1 MRGRTNV
8 TQRSGTVPV
17 NGQIKEAVV
26 ESGNVISAGDFVS
39 YVFTPTFEDITNF
52 DAQGGN
58 ISYSEDWA
66 WIKFLGK
73 IGVNFLFFVKPCV
86 NVFRYAKVIVFNENR
101 ELVSILQIPVSF
113 YSKSSDVSGCLY
125 GNYIVISDTVTGQ
138 SFRDRIRL
146 FSISDDFLSFNLLS
160 TINSR
165 SNGVN
170 LTFNVGEYIFVI
182 GNLCNVYKI
191 QDNEIIYIK
200 YFSGVSFSYV
210 SDSINDCKILK
221 SDGQGCYYLITGG
234 SYVQCL
240 DITIQND
247 DVVLNVI
254 QSSFNLSQIIGVF
267 NIDNLYFLIDNQ
279 FNFLFFSIIEN
290 SFSFLSTTKL
300 VSNYSYISGFEFKEG
315 NKFIL
320 LCHNLNSNDQ
330 HLFSVVVE
338 NGNPVI
344 ENDFGLLISNFGT
357 DTTTLSRTFGSILKK
372 IGNDFVLIFDKV
384 SSDSKSTEVIKVNF
398 GIENESLKVGNEN
411 KVKSYSGSAMGFA
424 KTGGNAGDTIQIYV
438 PNES

>member
-26 ESGNVISAGDFVS
+26 ESGNVISVGDFVS
-39 YVFTPTFEDITNF
+39 YVFTPTFENITNF
-52 DAQGGN
+52 DAQSK
-58 ISYSEDWA
+58 IPTSSDWL

-73 IGVNFLFFVKPCV
+73 IGVNFLFFIKPYS
-86 NVFRYAKVIVFNENR
+86 NSFNYAKIIVFNENR
-101 ELVSILQIPVSF
+101 ELISILQIPVSF
-113 YSKSSDVSGCLY
+113 YSSGSAVSCCLY
-125 GNYIVISDTVTGQ
+125 ENYIVISDTITGQ

-146 FSISDDFLSFNLLS
+146 FSISGDFLSFNLLS

-165 SNGVN
+165 SNGVD

-182 GNLCNVYKI
+182 GNICNVYKI
-191 QDNEIIYIK
+191 QENEIIYVK
-200 YFSGVSFSYV
+200 YFSGISFSNV
-210 SDSINDCKILK
+210 KDSINNCKILK
-221 SDGQGCYYLITGG
+221 SDGHGCYYLTTNG
-234 SYVQCL
+234 SYIVCL
-240 DITIQND
+240 DIIIQND
-247 DVVLNVI
+247 NVELNII
-254 QSSFNLSQIIGVF
+254 QSSFPSSQIIGVF
-267 NIDNLYFLIDNQ
+267 NVDNLYFLIDNK

-290 SFSFLSTTKL
+290 SFSFLSMTNL

-330 HLFSVVVE
+330 HLFSVVIE

-372 IGNDFVLIFDKV
+372 IGNDFILIFDKV
-384 SSDSKSTEVIKVNF
+384 SSDMKSTEIIKVNF
-398 GIENESLKVGNEN
+398 DIENESLKVGNEN
-411 KVKSYSGSAMGFA
+411 KVKSYSGSSMGFA